1 MRRLILRFAWA
12 TYAVVVVLVVLP
24 LAGAVAWLATTGPA
38 RGRSPVQP
46 LEDPATLED
55 PALRGFA
62 GGFGGDVV
70 IGGAVISGR
79 VVALFVVVV
88 LLAVAAGVVARLARR
103 AVTVV
108 VGPLDAL
115 GDLAEGA
122 EVGTSMAA
130 TVPSGIAEVDRLER
144 ALIRGSERTARRL
157 SAEREF
163 AANASHQLRTPLTA
177 LLIRLEEIAATDD
190 IDVVRE
196 ESAIAIAQVE
206 RLSGVVTELMGPN
219 RSGEEG
225 GSGISLDTVLAGL
238 QREWQPAF
246 AASRR
251 SIRVDGQRGLRVRAT
266 PLGLGQIFSTLVEN
280 SLAHGAGTV
289 TFDCRRAGPSVVIEV
304 RDEGTGIPAN
314 LAPHI
319 FERRISSRGSG
330 LGLGLARDLAETLG
344 GRLELI
350 HPEGAVF
357 ALFLSADG

>member
-1 MRRLILRFAWA
+1 M
-12 TYAVVVVLVVLP
+12 
-24 LAGAVAWLATTGPA
+24 
-38 RGRSPVQP
+38 QP
-46 LEDPATLED
+46 LGDPATPGDPGTLGD
-55 PALRGFA
+55 PALSGITEGLGRQF
-62 GGFGGDVV
+62 V
-70 IGGAVISGR
+70 IGRAVISGG

-88 LLAVAAGVVARLARR
+88 LLTVAAGGVALLARR
-103 AVTVV
+103 AVRVV

-122 EVGTSMAA
+122 EVGTSMTA

-144 ALIRGSERTARRL
+144 ALVRGSERTARRL
-157 SAEREF
+157 TSEREF

-190 IDVVRE
+190 LDVVRE

-206 RLSGVVTELMGPN
+206 RLSGVVTELMSRN
-219 RSGEEG
+219 RGGEDA
-225 GSGISLDTVLAGL
+225 GSGISLDSVLAGL

-251 SIRVDGQRGLRVRAT
+251 SIRVDGERGLRVRASV
-266 PLGLGQIFSTLVEN
+266 LGLGQIFSTLVEN

-289 TFDCRRAGPSVVIEV
+289 SFDCRRAGPSVVIEV
-304 RDEGTGIPAN
+304 RDEGTGIPAS

-319 FERRISSRGSG
+319 FERRISSGGSG

-350 HPEGAVF
+350 RPEGAVF